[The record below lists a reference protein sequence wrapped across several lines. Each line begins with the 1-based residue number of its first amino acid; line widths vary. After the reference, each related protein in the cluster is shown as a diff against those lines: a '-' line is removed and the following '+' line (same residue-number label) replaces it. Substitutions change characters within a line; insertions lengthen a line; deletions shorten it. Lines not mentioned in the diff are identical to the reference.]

1 MPEQT
6 AGNPAPQGRGV
17 FVLWLGLAGVVILLD
32 QWAKYA
38 ILGHFAYGETMAVT
52 PFFNLTLTY
61 NQGAAFSLLH
71 DAGGWQRWL
80 FTMLGIG
87 VSAWIIFLLRKHAA
101 QKLFCFALAL
111 IMGGALGNVIDR
123 LAHDGK
129 VVDFLDFHWDTLHF
143 AAFNLADSAIT
154 CGAVLLLL
162 EGLITGRKART
173 GRPASSGE

>member
-1 MPEQT
+1 MPEQ
-6 AGNPAPQGRGV
+6 AASNPVLQGRGY
-17 FVLWLGLAGVVILLD
+17 LRWLGLAGLVIVLD

-52 PFFNLTLTY
+52 PFFNLTLAY
-61 NQGAAFSLLH
+61 NKGAAFSMLQ

-80 FTMLGIG
+80 FSALAIG
-87 VSAWIIFLLRKHAA
+87 ASVWIAFLLRKHAA

-123 LAHDGK
+123 FAHDGK

-143 AAFNLADSAIT
+143 AAFNVADSAIT

-162 EGLITGRKART
+162 EGLITGRKAR
-173 GRPASSGE
+173 